1 MDRTG
6 KRLQISWR
14 VGIGLSLILQAV
26 HRIRFW
32 LFRGFFMI
40 CLEARFAKSIITE
53 EKLGT
58 RNVDCVMMMFVGG
71 SKSSWV
77 TDV

>member
-14 VGIGLSLILQAV
+14 VGIGLSLIFQAV

-40 CLEARFAKSIITE
+40 CLEGRFAKSIIE
-53 EKLGT
+53 ENEKFDT
-58 RNVDCVMMMFVGG
+58 RNVDCVMMMFVGE
-71 SKSSWV
+71 SKSSCMV
-77 TDV
+77 